1 MIGIDYRVQ
10 NRQLYGVGDAG
21 GIYVIN
27 TRTTAA
33 VKVSQLTIPL
43 DGDRAF
49 GVDFN
54 PAADRLRVVSDTG
67 QNLRHDVNPGG
78 MTIADGTLSYTG
90 GEPALG
96 ISGAGY
102 TNNDLHPASATTL
115 FDIDFV
121 MNQVAVQ
128 SPANAG
134 TLAATGK
141 LWVDAACPVGFDIYS
156 TVRKGLTVKNDAYA
170 ALRCVRTVEPP
181 ACTK

>member
-1 MIGIDYRVQ
+1 MWS
-10 NRQLYGVGDAG
+10 A
-21 GIYVIN
+21 
-27 TRTTAA
+27 TPARTS
-33 VKVSQLTIPL
+33 V
-43 DGDRAF
+43 
-49 GVDFN
+49 
-54 PAADRLRVVSDTG
+54 
-67 QNLRHDVNPGG
+67 
-78 MTIADGTLSYTG
+78 TIADGTLSYTG

-170 ALRCVRTVEPP
+170 ALRSHGGATRLYEMNLLTGKADSLGAFAREDAPIDIAIP
-181 ACTK
+181 LNQR